1 MEKPIVDFNTIL
13 VRSLEEVVTDVLG
26 KRVLPPFFSYLAAHY
41 HIPLDEIP
49 YQFETVLD
57 TMEELFG
64 AGGRTIGKLVVR
76 RFYAKM
82 GLELTESNRP
92 LIDYVERAKTLLQN
106 RDSVGHP

>member
-13 VRSLEEVVTDVLG
+13 VRSLEEVISDVLG
-26 KRVLPPFFSYLAAHY
+26 KRVLPPFLSYLATRY
-41 HIPLDEIP
+41 HITLDEIP

-64 AGGRTIGKLVVR
+64 VGGRTIGKLVVR

-82 GLELTESNRP
+82 GLELTESSRP
-92 LIDYVERAKTLLQN
+92 LIDYVERAKIMLQN
-106 RDSVGHP
+106 KDSVGHP